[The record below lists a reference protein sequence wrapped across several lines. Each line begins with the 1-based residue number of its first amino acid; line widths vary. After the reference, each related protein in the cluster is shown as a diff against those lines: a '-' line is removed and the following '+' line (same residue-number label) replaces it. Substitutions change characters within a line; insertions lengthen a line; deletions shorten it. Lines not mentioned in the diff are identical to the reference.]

1 MMSQSRIRIR
11 PGGPEAVNL
20 SDDVQAGD
28 SFVQT
33 DQVMAVPVGR
43 FVAMARAVARLAD
56 EALVGGGIHSDRPGE
71 GVLGRYAATG
81 CAVRGSAEPVAR
93 GLYVDVD
100 GDVWEHD
107 EGGWRL
113 LLQDGVVVDPVSH
126 WDWTGGNVDEFGPFV
141 FVAASA

>member
-1 MMSQSRIRIR
+1 MSQSRIRSR
-11 PGGPEAVNL
+11 PAEPGAVAL
-20 SDDVQAGD
+20 SDDDQAGD

-33 DQVMAVPVGR
+33 NEVMAVPVGR
-43 FVAMARAVARLAD
+43 FAAMARAVARLAD
-56 EALVGGGIHSDRPGE
+56 QAAMGGGIHSDRPGE
-71 GVLGRYAATG
+71 GAPGAYAAAG
-81 CAVRGSAEPVAR
+81 CAAVRGSDEPAAR

>member
-1 MMSQSRIRIR
+1 M
-11 PGGPEAVNL
+11 NL
-20 SDDVQAGD
+20 TDDDQAGD

-33 DQVMAVPVGR
+33 NEVMAVPVGR

-56 EALVGGGIHSDRPGE
+56 QALVGGGIHSDRPGE
-71 GVLGRYAATG
+71 GVVGRYAA
-81 CAVRGSAEPVAR
+81 RGGTTVVDSAEPAAC